1 MMLYHLMFNVVG
13 FYYVYYFY
21 SKEKSNLYFPDILL
35 FNDVIFITLNPIYA
49 IVSVLFSLFLISNYT
64 NDKVYSKI
72 IGFRGNI
79 FARSEL
85 GVSFMF
91 IGISSVMIGIMF
103 ILNLFYHSTVY
114 RYAKKGMVKKS
125 KKIIEESCEE
135 VKEEYNEV
143 QKKCKELS
151 ICVMEIYKEYDYH
164 SLSLENDFKRNKQKI
179 MSYQYRQPHS
189 SVYADSKFATTI
201 LESITFG
208 VRPHEIF
215 CLVGPCN
222 SGKSFILNA
231 IAVKENYDT
240 GNLYVN
246 GVSKMNSNME
256 DVMYSYC
263 PQNSTLMDE
272 LTVKEQL
279 MYLFDIVGYP
289 DQALKSYIKDLLKF
303 YNLSE
308 FTNVKIKNL
317 DYESRKI
324 LNIIIATANAQQ
336 IVLMD
341 EPTQGITSFNKRKYI
356 WERIK
361 QTNRL
366 FKSSILI
373 ATSSIEEAAYVCDRM
388 AIINRGRLIF
398 VGTFEQLMTKY

>member
-289 DQALKSYIKDLLKF
+289 DQALK
-303 YNLSE
+303 
-308 FTNVKIKNL
+308 
-317 DYESRKI
+317 
-324 LNIIIATANAQQ
+324 
-336 IVLMD
+336 
-341 EPTQGITSFNKRKYI
+341 
-356 WERIK
+356 
-361 QTNRL
+361 
-366 FKSSILI
+366 
-373 ATSSIEEAAYVCDRM
+373 
-388 AIINRGRLIF
+388 
-398 VGTFEQLMTKY
+398 